1 MDENGTVTLATEPLN
16 GFEAFEI
23 HLVDSIIPY
32 AGNNEYVFVESFGQT
47 EYTVT
52 P

>member
-1 MDENGTVTLATEPLN
+1 MKKRIV
-16 GFEAFEI
+16 I
-23 HLVDSIIPY
+23 ILVVLILFS
-32 AGNNEYVFVESFGQT
+32 ANNEYVFVESFGQT

>member
-1 MDENGTVTLATEPLN
+1 MKKYIV
-16 GFEAFEI
+16 I
-23 HLVDSIIPY
+23 ILVVLILFS
-32 AGNNEYVFVESFGQT
+32 ANNEYVFVESFDQT

>member
-1 MDENGTVTLATEPLN
+1 MKKCIV
-16 GFEAFEI
+16 I
-23 HLVDSIIPY
+23 ILVVLILFS
-32 AGNNEYVFVESFGQT
+32 ANNEYVFVKNFGQT